1 MKVTYIE
8 WTLDEWLEQQ
18 ALIAILKIEPS
29 ISPDV
34 IRRIERLEKIIFG
47 GQND

>member
-1 MKVTYIE
+1 MLVEYIE

-34 IRRIERLEKIIFG
+34 IRRIERLEKIVFG